1 MSTTNESCLLRNAR
15 VVYLGVRAYLLN
27 RSAFKMFSQ
36 RAITHCVDNYLIA
49 QLYEYL
55 GCLEAVRDIS
65 QVLKDDAH
73 APDASMLDLLDVFIF
88 APGQRAIVFMW

>member
-1 MSTTNESCLLRNAR
+1 
-15 VVYLGVRAYLLN
+15 
-27 RSAFKMFSQ
+27 MFSQ

-55 GCLEAVRDIS
+55 GCLEAVRD
-65 QVLKDDAH
+65 KDDAH